1 MASAFWRTFTK
12 ITGFSTRPG
21 SSALQCIRPCTV
33 RALSV
38 TSHCSA
44 KSKGSSGSN
53 ENNEVNSEPI
63 KFSTSKG
70 SHRTWRVER
79 SMGSTHQRPWWKVL
93 PFSIMCVSFV
103 LWCFLRKE
111 SDVDKALEKQ
121 LYEHLPGLLTTM
133 GIEEEDDEEEKTQ
146 TEAKKKEP

>member
-1 MASAFWRTFTK
+1 MTQNVIPFFLIGHAQCEHCQSLHT
-12 ITGFSTRPG
+12 
-21 SSALQCIRPCTV
+21 ALQNPKD
-33 RALSV
+33 LQ
-38 TSHCSA
+38 
-44 KSKGSSGSN
+44 
-53 ENNEVNSEPI
+53 PI

-121 LYEHLPGLLTTM
+121 LYEHLPGSRSST
-133 GIEEEDDEEEKTQ
+133 
-146 TEAKKKEP
+146 KESLCWHCL